1 MAATE
6 AMTAMEQRRR
16 ASSDHSYAL
25 GMAGA

>member
-6 AMTAMEQRRR
+6 AMTAIEQRRGVLHDP
-16 ASSDHSYAL
+16 SHAL